1 MSLLV
6 VGIAPYYYRLDYSLV
21 SSLKQAGSL
30 AVYQIVDCEAKDV
43 CKELSPAASDY
54 GIGYA
59 LRGSLKQEHLHCQYY
74 EVI

>member
-30 AVYQIVDCEAKDV
+30 AVYQVVNCEAKDV
-43 CKELSPAASDY
+43 RKELSPATSDY
-54 GIGYA
+54 GIGYT
-59 LRGSLKQEHLHCQYY
+59 LWGSLKQEHLHCQYY